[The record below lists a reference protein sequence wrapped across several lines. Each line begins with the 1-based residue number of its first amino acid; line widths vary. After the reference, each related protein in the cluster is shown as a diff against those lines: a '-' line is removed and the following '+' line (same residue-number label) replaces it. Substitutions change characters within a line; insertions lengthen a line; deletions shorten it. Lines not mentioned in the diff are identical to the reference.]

1 MRIAQNKCISFCS
14 ELPPCGHINPSHFR
28 KINWLPV
35 VGRVELYTSTT
46 LFKYWKKI
54 APSYLNNMF
63 ILSLNNCNTR
73 SQMALDILL
82 FRAIEGQ
89 KSMSLVG
96 PKSPNK
102 VTLNIKT
109 AGTEYSFRH
118 RLKKEILTK
127 LQEWT
132 IFIDFYYY
140 CCYFSLFFILF
151 CFFTIFLC
159 VHTFREILI
168 EIKTVLD
175 LSSSSL
181 PSSIQRYI
189 FF

>member
-1 MRIAQNKCISFCS
+1 M

-54 APSYLNNMF
+54 APSYLNNIF

-127 LQEWT
+127 LQEWAILL
-132 IFIDFYYY
+132 IFIIIAVIFLFFLFYFV
-140 CCYFSLFFILF
+140 FSLYFFAFIPLG
-151 CFFTIFLC
+151 
-159 VHTFREILI
+159 R
-168 EIKTVLD
+168 
-175 LSSSSL
+175 S
-181 PSSIQRYI
+181 
-189 FF
+189 